1 MGTLATLLHN
11 IAVFISQF
19 QISAEDIQLWVAL
32 LTAGILAITLGA
44 GRLARWIKRP
54 SPALKTLGTAA
65 AILLAVLVAY
75 TYFYYSRTPGSWIHR
90 WDIFHS
96 SMNSRYFK
104 ELGYFELY
112 ECTLTLGSSSISS
125 LDGVERIRDLNTL
138 DYVDAETVIQ
148 TSDCAARFSE
158 QRRSE
163 FIRDLEFWDEL
174 MPGRWQA
181 LLQDKGYNGTP
192 FYTFL
197 YQRLIGRQP
206 FEVSQ
211 ITALALVDVFM
222 LAIAFAGV
230 LRAYGPRV
238 ALFSFLFFGVN
249 FPNRFVHMGGAI
261 LRFDYI
267 VLLILAICALKLK
280 KPGLSGALIA
290 LSSMSR
296 VFPFLFAVGFGIKAA
311 VGWFKTRKISSDTVW
326 FFAWFAATLLI
337 AFLVSLSI
345 GGIEAWTQFL
355 ANSIEHNQNTAGFR
369 IGFRHLFMVGGNLF
383 GPEGFTYFEEKT
395 QIFNS
400 HLVSYFL
407 AITLMVIALAWI
419 GDRIDAVNFTIL
431 FGMLSFYL
439 LFASTRYYYSILVLL
454 FLFVTDKRFWTNRK
468 NTWLWLFLF
477 LVSAATY
484 IAWQFN
490 NFEPFIYNTFISALL
505 GIGSILIIA
514 VLHLSLPDRFPHEQ
528 K

>member
-230 LRAYGPRV
+230 LRAYGP
-238 ALFSFLFFGVN
+238 
-249 FPNRFVHMGGAI
+249 
-261 LRFDYI
+261 
-267 VLLILAICALKLK
+267 
-280 KPGLSGALIA
+280 
-290 LSSMSR
+290 
-296 VFPFLFAVGFGIKAA
+296 
-311 VGWFKTRKISSDTVW
+311 
-326 FFAWFAATLLI
+326 
-337 AFLVSLSI
+337 
-345 GGIEAWTQFL
+345 
-355 ANSIEHNQNTAGFR
+355 
-369 IGFRHLFMVGGNLF
+369 
-383 GPEGFTYFEEKT
+383 
-395 QIFNS
+395 
-400 HLVSYFL
+400 
-407 AITLMVIALAWI
+407 
-419 GDRIDAVNFTIL
+419 
-431 FGMLSFYL
+431 
-439 LFASTRYYYSILVLL
+439 
-454 FLFVTDKRFWTNRK
+454 
-468 NTWLWLFLF
+468 
-477 LVSAATY
+477 
-484 IAWQFN
+484 
-490 NFEPFIYNTFISALL
+490 
-505 GIGSILIIA
+505 
-514 VLHLSLPDRFPHEQ
+514 
-528 K
+528 